1 MRQLHE
7 LHAKWVRVG
16 KSVGELGH
24 ILLGIEILFSHF
36 GSCRHIKVGKLTP
49 VPVSELTN
57 DINLS
62 CGVISMSVGYVN

>member
-1 MRQLHE
+1 MGQLRE

-36 GSCRHIKVGKLTP
+36 GSCRHIKAGKLTL

-62 CGVISMSVGYVN
+62 CGVISMLVGYLE